1 MDGVK
6 SYFVTVLYAIIY
18 DFQLFHPIVNVTVS
32 MALANIFVV
41 VLEWSYGFFKNT
53 SILRYF
59 VNMPKYYIIKSSNT
73 YYNNII
79 EYLYKKYINQI
90 HGGSLIVEN
99 GNHRNM
105 IEELLNQSLD
115 DNFTFEN
122 NDYKIVIKLD
132 SPTKEEKT
140 DKNKEN
146 NETQTKTTSGKDI
159 VITGKC
165 NVNIL
170 ETYAQNLIIK
180 CQSKNDDEN
189 EGSDMIRKLLIYRP
203 VINDGKNRFIFWN
216 DYHHKT
222 NKTIKN
228 TIVSDDVNKM
238 LYQDV
243 KNFIDGET
251 FYAKKGIPYKRGYIL
266 HGEAGCG
273 KTSVIKAIAGEYK
286 LPMFIVDL
294 SVFRNN
300 NELTKII
307 SEING
312 YVMNK
317 QKYMLIFED
326 IDRTQIFD
334 RRYYDKKITEDCLL
348 NIFDGLDETYG
359 RITVLTTNDIKILKS
374 VPSLTRPGRMDVVV
388 KLSYCTIKQ
397 IAEILRLYCEDNF
410 EINIFDKN
418 IIITPA
424 KLIQLLTIIKD
435 PSVVI
440 SVLNKYKDFTD
451 LDIEDYINDNKD
463 VIVKNHKKDDDKEIT
478 DDNTIQKFQWE
489 KLMEIKATNLDK
501 MKKKL
506 TIMEKNHDTDNE
518 KQKLVLEKKKI
529 DYRIHELE
537 LEAYKVECQ
546 DKKKASSDEIKHN
559 IGKFIKLIKDN

>member
-1 MDGVK
+1 MDGIK
-6 SYFVTVLYAIIY
+6 SYLVTVLYAIIY
-18 DFQLFHPIVNVTVS
+18 DFQLFHPVVNVTFS
-32 MALANIFVV
+32 MALANIIVLVV
-41 VLEWSYGFFKNT
+41 EWMYGSFKNM
-53 SILRYF
+53 SILKYF
-59 VNMPKYYIIKSSNT
+59 IHMPKYYIIKSSNT
-73 YYNNII
+73 YYNTII

-105 IEELLNQSLD
+105 IEELSTQSLD
-115 DNFTFEN
+115 DTFTFEN
-122 NDYKIVIKLD
+122 KDYKIIINLKNAQKD
-132 SPTKEEKT
+132 EKP
-140 DKNKEN
+140 DKNKETN
-146 NETQTKTTSGKDI
+146 DNSTKSTQGKDI
-159 VITGKC
+159 IITGKC
-165 NVNIL
+165 PINIL
-170 ETYAQNLIIK
+170 EAYTQDLIIK
-180 CQSKNDDEN
+180 CQNKDDVDSD
-189 EGSDMIRKLLIYRP
+189 GSDMIRKLLIYRP

-238 LYQDV
+238 LYQDI
-243 KNFIDGET
+243 KTFIDGET

-326 IDRTQIFD
+326 IDRSQVFD
-334 RRYYDKKITEDCLL
+334 RRFYDKRITEDCLL

-359 RITVLTTNDIKILKS
+359 RITILTTNDVKILKAM
-374 VPSLTRPGRMDVVV
+374 PSLTRPGRMDVVI
-388 KLSYCTIKQ
+388 KLSYCTINQ
-397 IAEILRLYCEDNF
+397 VVEIMKLYCEEDFDIGN
-410 EINIFDKN
+410 FDKN
-418 IIITPA
+418 IVITPA

-435 PSVVI
+435 SSVVI
-440 SVLNKYKDFTD
+440 NVLNKYKDFTD
-451 LDIEDYINDNKD
+451 LDIEDYIND
-463 VIVKNHKKDDDKEIT
+463 HKEIVVNKHKNDN
-478 DDNTIQKFQWE
+478 DDENIDKIVPKYSWE
-489 KLMEIKATNLDK
+489 KMMDKKTSNLEK
-501 MKKKL
+501 MKKQL
-506 TIMEKNHDTDNE
+506 AIMEKNHDAENE
-518 KQKLVLEKKKI
+518 KQKLLLEKKKI
-529 DYRIHELE
+529 EYRIHELE
-537 LEAYKVECQ
+537 LEAYIVECQ
-546 DKKKASSDEIKHN
+546 DKKKASTDEVKQN
-559 IGKFIKLIKDN
+559 VGKFFKLIKDS